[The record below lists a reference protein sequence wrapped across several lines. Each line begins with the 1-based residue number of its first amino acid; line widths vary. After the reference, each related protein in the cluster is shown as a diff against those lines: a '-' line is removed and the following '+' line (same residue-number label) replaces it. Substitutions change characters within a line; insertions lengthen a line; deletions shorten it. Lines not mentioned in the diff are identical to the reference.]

1 MTEAG
6 KERATSGRSAG
17 DVRTRSGR
25 RRRPRRGRAS
35 SAIARAG
42 IALIALIAVSLVVPH
57 ALHAWTPGTHI
68 YLAESVLQN
77 LGVLPAVTAD
87 LLHSF
92 PYDYLYGSIAAD
104 TSFAKKYAPADR
116 HPHAWHVAQEIYD
129 SAPAD
134 ALKAF
139 GLGYLSHLAA
149 DVIAHNHFVPRQL
162 VLSRGPGGVAHA
174 YWEARVEHVLGEHY
188 SRSAVDLIKMD
199 HLRADQHLD
208 TILSPTLFSVKTNR
222 RMFRGMVRI
231 TEQRSFQA
239 TLRMADEYGKW
250 ALTEEDVGRHMDR
263 SLQQIVEVLKGK
275 EPEVRASD
283 PSGYA
288 ALARA
293 KEVRKLAFQLGYRGN
308 PGRVLEDAESEFGL
322 KK

>member
-1 MTEAG
+1 MNVP
-6 KERATSGRSAG
+6 GRSRVMRGRGAG
-17 DVRTRSGR
+17 DTD
-25 RRRPRRGRAS
+25 
-35 SAIARAG
+35 ARFVPAHHPLLVK
-42 IALIALIAVSLVVPH
+42 ALLSLVVIAVVSVVHPQ
-57 ALHAWTPGTHI
+57 ALLAWTPGTHI

-104 TSFAKKYAPADR
+104 TSFAKKYAPAGR

-129 SAPAD
+129 TAPAD

-162 VLSRGPGGVAHA
+162 VLSRGPSGVAHA

-188 SRSAVDLIKMD
+188 SRSAVDLIRMD

-239 TLRMADEYGKW
+239 TLKMAEEYGKW

-275 EPEVRASD
+275 EPEVRVAD

-293 KEVRKLAFQLGYRGN
+293 REVRKLAFQLGYRGN
-308 PGRVLEDAESEFGL
+308 PRRVIEDAEAEFGL
-322 KK
+322 GK

>member
-1 MTEAG
+1 M
-6 KERATSGRSAG
+6 RI
-17 DVRTRSGR
+17 
-25 RRRPRRGRAS
+25 
-35 SAIARAG
+35 AIAFLA
-42 IALIALIAVSLVVPH
+42 IALLGLIHPAHL
-57 ALHAWTPGTHI
+57 LAWTPGTHI
-68 YLAESVLQN
+68 YLAESVLRN
-77 LGVLPAVTAD
+77 LQVLPAVTAD
-87 LLHSF
+87 LLHAF

-104 TSFAKKYAPADR
+104 TSFAKKYAPAGR

-129 SAPAD
+129 TAPAD

-162 VLSRGPGGVAHA
+162 VLSRGPSGVAHA

-188 SRSAVDLIKMD
+188 SRSAVDLIRMD

-208 TILSPTLFSVKTNR
+208 TILSPTLFSIKANR
-222 RMFRGMVRI
+222 RIFRGMVRI

-239 TLRMADEYGKW
+239 TLQIADEFGKW

-263 SLQQIVEVLKGK
+263 SMEQIVALLKGE
-275 EPEVRASD
+275 EPEVRQSD

-293 KEVRKLAFQLGYRGN
+293 KAVRKIAFAHGYRGN
-308 PGRVLEDAESEFGL
+308 PRRVIEDAEAEFGL
-322 KK
+322 GSSGRGQEAGE

>member
-1 MTEAG
+1 
-6 KERATSGRSAG
+6 
-17 DVRTRSGR
+17 
-25 RRRPRRGRAS
+25 
-35 SAIARAG
+35 
-42 IALIALIAVSLVVPH
+42 
-57 ALHAWTPGTHI
+57 
-68 YLAESVLQN
+68 VLQN
-77 LGVLPAVTAD
+77 LNVLPAVTAD
-87 LLHSF
+87 MLHAF

-104 TSFAKKYAPADR
+104 TSFAKKYAPAGR

-129 SAPAD
+129 TAPAD

-162 VLSRGPGGVAHA
+162 VLSRGPSAVAHA

-222 RMFRGMVRI
+222 RMFRGMVRL

-239 TLRMADEYGKW
+239 TLQIADEFGKW

-263 SLQQIVEVLKGK
+263 SMEQIVELLKGG
-275 EPEVRASD
+275 EPEVRQSD

-293 KEVRKLAFQLGYRGN
+293 KAVRKIAFEHGYRGN
-308 PGRVLEDAESEFGL
+308 PRRVIEDAEAEFGL
-322 KK
+322 TPRPPLR